1 MFGKLEASD
10 LAKIK
15 AYMAANAVET
25 IYLEYPVAQFEQGKL
40 QGVLYGYISEQS
52 LVGLF
57 YFSNKRSLIMHYS
70 DPVVLGNL
78 NVLKAFKHHAP
89 KYVKG
94 ETKQM
99 NGFYNI
105 ICRTV
110 ENVQES
116 KSLLMTYRQQ
126 TISITA
132 ACAYAT
138 ATMDTAE
145 TRQMIQDL
153 KFFLRVEQYFGRNIK
168 SIQDI
173 QKSVDNY
180 LAENQFCLMH
190 DGEKLIAQGLIEEE
204 TEQMGIIGG
213 IYVDPAYRRRQ
224 IGRFISETLTKRLLE
239 NGKRPNLFVL
249 EKNAPAIALYHKI
262 GYEDVSAFSVF
273 TIDY

>member
-1 MFGKLEASD
+1 LFGKLEASD

-15 AYMAANAVET
+15 AYMAENEDEA
-25 IYLEYPVAQFEQGKL
+25 IYLAYPVAQFEQGKL

-78 NVLKAFKHHAP
+78 NLLKAFKHHAP

-94 ETKQM
+94 EAKQM
-99 NGFYNI
+99 KGFYNI

-116 KSLLMTYRQQ
+116 KSLLMIYRQQ
-126 TISITA
+126 AMQTTA
-132 ACAYAT
+132 TCAYAVAT
-138 ATMDTAE
+138 ANTAE
-145 TRQMIQDL
+145 TQQLIQDL
-153 KFFLRVEQYFGRNIK
+153 KFFLRVEQYFGRNVK

-173 QKSVDNY
+173 QKSVENY
-180 LAENQFCLMH
+180 LAENQFCLIH

-204 TEQMGIIGG
+204 TEQLGIIGG
-213 IYVDPAYRRRQ
+213 IYVEPAYRRRQ
-224 IGRFISETLTKRLLE
+224 IGRFISETLTKRLLD
-239 NGKRPNLFVL
+239 NGKRPHLFVL
-249 EKNAPAIALYHKI
+249 EKNAPAIALYHLI
-262 GYEDVSAFSVF
+262 GYEDATAFSIF